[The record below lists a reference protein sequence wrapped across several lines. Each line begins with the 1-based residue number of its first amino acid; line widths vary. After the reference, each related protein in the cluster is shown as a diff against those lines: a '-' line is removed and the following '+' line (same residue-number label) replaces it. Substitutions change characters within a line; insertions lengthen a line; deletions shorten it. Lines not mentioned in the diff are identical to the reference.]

1 MNIKIHINNI
11 NNENFQIIPCST
23 IFFVIFL
30 NRLVKIDSRKIVGNV
45 SEIGLDEA
53 G

>member
-11 NNENFQIIPCST
+11 NNENFQIIPYST